1 LSQNDHGTDFIFH
14 LTMDTLFPMDP
25 VFPKGFLYVR
35 DFITA
40 EEELMLYHEILKTEL
55 HTFHF
60 QGYEAKRKVASF
72 GYDYSFEKQALSK
85 GKEIPTSFHSLIE
98 KVARYLSIDK
108 NDFAELLLTEYP
120 IGSVINWHRD
130 AFPFDVIVGI
140 SLLSDCT
147 FRLRPHDKMKQGRG
161 SVISFPLRQRS
172 LYVIQGESRTDWQ
185 HSISPVKGV
194 RYSITLRTLRR
205 KND

>member
-1 LSQNDHGTDFIFH
+1 MN
-14 LTMDTLFPMDP
+14 TLFTIEP
-25 VFPKGFLYVR
+25 VLPSGFHYVR

-60 QGYEAKRKVASF
+60 QGYEAKRKIASF
-72 GYDYSFEKQALSK
+72 GYDYSFEKQALLK
-85 GKEIPTSFHSLIE
+85 GKTIPTSFHSLIK
-98 KVARYLSIDK
+98 KVAKHLSIDQ

-147 FRLRPHDKMKQGRG
+147 FRLRPHDKAKQGRG
-161 SVISFPLRQRS
+161 SIISFSLEQRS
-172 LYVIQGESRTDWQ
+172 LYVMQGESRTNWQ
-185 HSISPVKGV
+185 HSISPVKRV
-194 RYSITLRTLRR
+194 RYSITLRTLRS
-205 KND
+205 NP